1 MQGDF
6 FLTNWFFEG
15 MKWVHANITGN
26 QIVLTIILCTIILK
40 LITVFSDIKSRKYSM
55 KMNALQPEI
64 KRLQKKYQNDPKKMQ
79 AEQSKLMKQS
89 GVSMMG
95 GCLPMLIMMPLFFC
109 FIAAFRYW
117 GHEQMVEVI
126 MELNETGD
134 STLFDSFK
142 FLWVNNI
149 WRPDNG
155 TMSVVISAKDFLGN
169 QELPKL
175 LYFVRHPEALEVF
188 KQLGFLSESG
198 GLVELTDEVI
208 ARYNDLVAPLAAKY
222 AGYNNGWFILP
233 IVAAGSN
240 FLTSWIMQRGQA
252 PANADKN
259 DPTQKSGKM
268 MMYIFPIMSFFFCL
282 TSNAA
287 FAVYWIIS
295 SLTSLITNLILNKK
309 FPRNAVVQE
318 AK

>member
-1 MQGDF
+1 
-6 FLTNWFFEG
+6 

-26 QIVLTIILCTIILK
+26 QIVLTIIVCTVLLK

-55 KMNALQPEI
+55 KMNAIQPEI

-79 AEQSKLMKQS
+79 AEQSKLMKKS

-117 GHEQMVEVI
+117 GHEQMVKVI
-126 MELNETGD
+126 LELNETGD
-134 STLFDSFK
+134 SQLFDSFR
-142 FLWVNNI
+142 FLWINNI

-155 TMSVVISAKDFLGN
+155 TMSVIISAEDFLSN
-169 QELPKL
+169 AEIPKL
-175 LYFVRHPEALEVF
+175 LYFQQNPDALAIF
-188 KQLGFLSESG
+188 QKLGFLSESG

-208 ARYNDLVAPLAAKY
+208 ARYNDLVAPLVAKY

-233 IVAAGSN
+233 VLAAGMN
-240 FLTSWIMQRGQA
+240 FLTQWIMTRGQA
-252 PANADKN
+252 APNSDDPA
-259 DPTQKSGKM
+259 QKSGKM
-268 MMYIFPIMSFFFCL
+268 MMYIFPIMSFIFCL

-287 FAVYWIIS
+287 FGVYWVIS

-309 FPRNAVVQE
+309 FPRTVVQE
-318 AK
+318 VKK